1 MKINLA
7 NSIRKHRKNRKMTQ
21 EQLAEALGVSVGAV
35 YKWEAGLSLPEL
47 NLIVE
52 IADFFDESVD
62 ALLDYDMKDNRQ
74 GAIVDRL
81 RTYLNNKDCSG
92 LSEAEK
98 ALKKYPHSFDVVY
111 ESAQLY
117 QLHGMEQ
124 HNENYLN
131 RSIELFEASLL
142 LLAQNRNSQIGTI
155 SINGNIARAYL
166 TLGNSKKAIELLTQN
181 NVCGIETD
189 YLSQQLSV
197 IRLVVTFVG
206 ALTMMIWYSPLMTAI
221 ALGLTVLPLVSSLLV
236 GNQLKKAAQ
245 RVSDQN
251 KSFTAT
257 LRECLDGFSVI
268 KSFRAEKELRKV
280 FSSNNELLEDEKCAK
295 SRTTILVEMIGSIA
309 GIIAQLGVFITCT
322 YLALSG
328 YGLTPGVVIVFVNL
342 MNYMVQ
348 PVTEL
353 PRLLSNRK
361 AAMGLI
367 EKLATSLEQ
376 NTTPPGNG
384 CASNISSDILVRGVS
399 FGYDDNKEILHNIS
413 IRFEAGKAYAIVGK
427 SGSGKSSLLNLLM
440 IPGLKYN
447 GQILFDKT
455 DIRNIPSETLY
466 ELISMI
472 QQNVFIFNASI
483 RDNVTMFQSFNQ
495 QEIES
500 AIQRARLSNL
510 LSERGEGYL
519 CGENGSG
526 LSGGEKQRISIA
538 RSLLKRSTI
547 LLADEI
553 TSALDVQTAY
563 QVTSDILDLR
573 GITRIM
579 VTHSMEKSLLQR
591 YDGIVVL
598 KDGYIEEV
606 GRFDDLMERKGY
618 FYALYTVGQ

>member
-1 MKINLA
+1 MNKSMK
-7 NSIRKHRKNRKMTQ
+7 K
-21 EQLAEALGVSVGAV
+21 QLISQFYRNNKFVFIMAIICTLVFSMLRLV
-35 YKWEAGLSLPEL
+35 LSWIMQQLIDIASGEPNAIPL
-47 NLIVE
+47 TSLVIIIIGYLIVFVFVFMLTRFSQPKYIKQAIQQYKNYAFVKLTE
-52 IADFFDESVD
+52 KSTAAFYDESTAGYLS
-62 ALLDYDMKDNRQ
+62 ALTN
-74 GAIVDRL
+74 
-81 RTYLNNKDCSG
+81 
-92 LSEAEK
+92 
-98 ALKKYPHSFDVVY
+98 DVV
-111 ESAQLY
+111 S
-117 QLHGMEQ
+117 
-124 HNENYLN
+124 
-131 RSIELFEASLL
+131 
-142 LLAQNRNSQIGTI
+142 
-155 SINGNIARAYL
+155 
-166 TLGNSKKAIELLTQN
+166 
-181 NVCGIETD
+181 IETD

-251 KSFTAT
+251 KFFTAT

-361 AAMGLI
+361 AALGLI

-519 CGENGSG
+519 CGENGSS

>member
-1 MKINLA
+1 
-7 NSIRKHRKNRKMTQ
+7 
-21 EQLAEALGVSVGAV
+21 
-35 YKWEAGLSLPEL
+35 
-47 NLIVE
+47 
-52 IADFFDESVD
+52 
-62 ALLDYDMKDNRQ
+62 
-74 GAIVDRL
+74 
-81 RTYLNNKDCSG
+81 
-92 LSEAEK
+92 
-98 ALKKYPHSFDVVY
+98 
-111 ESAQLY
+111 
-117 QLHGMEQ
+117 
-124 HNENYLN
+124 
-131 RSIELFEASLL
+131 
-142 LLAQNRNSQIGTI
+142 
-155 SINGNIARAYL
+155 
-166 TLGNSKKAIELLTQN
+166 
-181 NVCGIETD
+181 
-189 YLSQQLSV
+189 
-197 IRLVVTFVG
+197 
-206 ALTMMIWYSPLMTAI
+206 
-221 ALGLTVLPLVSSLLV
+221 
-236 GNQLKKAAQ
+236 
-245 RVSDQN
+245 
-251 KSFTAT
+251 
-257 LRECLDGFSVI
+257 
-268 KSFRAEKELRKV
+268 
-280 FSSNNELLEDEKCAK
+280 
-295 SRTTILVEMIGSIA
+295 
-309 GIIAQLGVFITCT
+309 
-322 YLALSG
+322 
-328 YGLTPGVVIVFVNL
+328 

-361 AAMGLI
+361 AALGLI

-376 NTTPPGNG
+376 NTTPLGNA
-384 CASNISSDILVRGVS
+384 CASNISSDILVKGVS

-440 IPGLKYN
+440 IPGLKYS

>member
-1 MKINLA
+1 MGSTEFFLSIGNFDTLTESENLTKYIKTKFA
-7 NSIRKHRKNRKMTQ
+7 RATLGILKVTQDITPSKWKYVPLQDFTENSDIDWSKSIKLTEKST
-21 EQLAEALGVSVGAV
+21 AAF
-35 YKWEAGLSLPEL
+35 Y
-47 NLIVE
+47 
-52 IADFFDESVD
+52 DESTAGYLS
-62 ALLDYDMKDNRQ
+62 ALTN
-74 GAIVDRL
+74 
-81 RTYLNNKDCSG
+81 
-92 LSEAEK
+92 
-98 ALKKYPHSFDVVY
+98 DVV
-111 ESAQLY
+111 S
-117 QLHGMEQ
+117 
-124 HNENYLN
+124 
-131 RSIELFEASLL
+131 
-142 LLAQNRNSQIGTI
+142 
-155 SINGNIARAYL
+155 
-166 TLGNSKKAIELLTQN
+166 
-181 NVCGIETD
+181 IETD

-361 AAMGLI
+361 AALGLI